1 MLSLIYDKD
10 SILLFF
16 LNKLIYDNLSFEAFE
31 QQFFDRIFKLNRSE
45 F

>member
-31 QQFFDRIFKLNRSE
+31 QFFDRIFKLNRSE